1 MRQYIGGWWEYKLE
15 FGVGEWEEDFGL
27 DSLV

>member
-1 MRQYIGGWWEYKLE
+1 MRKYIGGWWVYKLE
-15 FGVGEWEEDFGL
+15 FGVGECAEDFGM